1 MKRPEKDI
9 PLTTTDQLIIAL
21 GFIGLATLIGIPAYY
36 YSVLPD
42 SIPRHFDSSGMPD
55 AYSGKGVIWVLP
67 IIGSLLF
74 IGMHWLSYHPHT
86 FNYIVPIT
94 EENAEEQYTI
104 AVRMIRTLNTVIV
117 GLFAYIAYA
126 TAQVALERQQGL
138 GSYFLPVFLL
148 LVFGTIGYFIWR
160 SAKAA

>member
-1 MKRPEKDI
+1 MKQPKKDI
-9 PLTTTDQLIIAL
+9 SLTATDQLIIAV
-21 GFIGLATLIGIPAYY
+21 GFVGLAALIGIPAYY
-36 YSVLPD
+36 YSALPD
-42 SIPRHFDSSGMPD
+42 SIPRHFDASGTPD
-55 AYSGKGVIWVLP
+55 AYSGKGVIWALP

-86 FNYIVPIT
+86 FNYVVPIT

-117 GLFAYIAYA
+117 CLFAYIAYA
-126 TAQVALERQQGL
+126 TVQVALERQQGL
-138 GSYFLPVFLL
+138 GSYFLTVFLL
-148 LVFGTIGYFIWR
+148 LVFGTIAYFVWR